1 MENHINDQVQRSEY
15 DVQQD
20 QQLKGLL
27 SAQEDVWRVFRIMA
41 EFVEGYSMMSKQ
53 KNLVS
58 VFGSAR
64 LKPDHPYYQLTVQ
77 VAKELVNH
85 GFNVLT
91 GGGPGI
97 MEAANK
103 GAQEQKG
110 ESVGVAIELPLEQC
124 SNNFIDKGRFKTFR
138 HFFVRKVMF
147 LKYAHGFVVMPGGFG
162 TLDELF
168 EAITLVQTK
177 KTDPFPIV
185 LMGSEYWKGLVDWI
199 KTVLMKE
206 KMISL
211 DDLDIFHV
219 TDDPVEAAT
228 IITDFYKKH
237 VMRTNF

>member
-1 MENHINDQVQRSEY
+1 MENNINDHSQRTDY

-20 QQLKGLL
+20 QLLKGLL

-41 EFVEGYSMMSKQ
+41 EFVEGYSMMSRQ

-64 LKPDHPYYQLTVQ
+64 LKSDHPYYQLAVE
-77 VAKELVNH
+77 VSKELVKH

-110 ESVGVAIELPLEQC
+110 DSVGIAIELPLEQC
-124 SNNFIDKGRFKTFR
+124 SNNFIDKGRIRTFR

-185 LMGSEYWKGLVDWI
+185 LIGSDYWKGLVDWI
-199 KTVLMKE
+199 KTVLINE
-206 KMISL
+206 KMIFPG
-211 DDLDIFHV
+211 DLNLFHI

-228 IITDFYKKH
+228 IIADFYKKH

>member
-1 MENHINDQVQRSEY
+1 MMNQESRSEY
-15 DVQQD
+15 DVRQD
-20 QQLKGLL
+20 LLLRGLL
-27 SAQEDVWRVFRIMA
+27 AAQDDVWRIFRVMSEFIEGFTLMA
-41 EFVEGYSMMSKQ
+41 KQ

-58 VFGSAR
+58 IFGSAR
-64 LKPDHPYYQLTVQ
+64 LKPDSRYYQLAVQ
-77 VAKELVNH
+77 VAQELVKH

-110 ESVGVAIELPLEQC
+110 DSVGVAIELLATEE
-124 SNNFIDKGRFKTFR
+124 SANKYIDRGRLITFR

-147 LKYAHGFVVMPGGFG
+147 VKYAHGFIVMPGGFG
-162 TLDELF
+162 TFDEFF

-177 KTDPFPIV
+177 KTKKFPII

-199 KTVLMKE
+199 KTTVLQE
-206 KMISL
+206 KMISP
-211 DDLDIFHV
+211 DDLDMFYV

-228 IITDFYKKH
+228 LIENFYKKH
-237 VMRTNF
+237 VMITNF

>member
-1 MENHINDQVQRSEY
+1 MENTRDDHLQGTDY
-15 DVQQD
+15 DVHQD
-20 QQLKGLL
+20 QQLKGLR
-27 SAQEDVWRVFRIMA
+27 SAQEDIWRVFRIMA
-41 EFVEGYSMMSKQ
+41 EFVEGFSMMSRQ

-64 LKPDHPYYQLTVQ
+64 LKPDHPYYQLAVQ
-77 VAKELVNH
+77 VSKELVNQ

-110 ESVGVAIELPLEQC
+110 ASVGVAIELPIEQC
-124 SNNFIDKGRFKTFR
+124 SNKFIDKGRLQIFR

-177 KTDPFPIV
+177 KTDSFPIV
-185 LMGSEYWKGLVDWI
+185 LIGSDYWKGLVDWI
-199 KTVLMKE
+199 KTVLINE
-206 KMISL
+206 RMISP
-211 DDLDIFHV
+211 DDLDLFHV
-219 TDDPVEAAT
+219 TDDPVEAAV
-228 IITDFYKKH
+228 IIADFYKKH